1 MKRFILTGAP
11 GSGKTS
17 ILRVLAAT
25 GYPVVDEA
33 ATDVNLA
40 RLAAGDTEPW
50 TDPMFTERI
59 ALLQRHRREEPVSPG
74 TTAQV
79 HDRSAV
85 CTLAL
90 ARHLG
95 HPVAPVLEA
104 EVARITEAGYFS
116 HRVFFV
122 RPLGFLQPTPER
134 RIRYEESLAFE
145 RIHETEYLRFGFE
158 IVEVPAGPV
167 TERAAAI
174 DAHIRSW
181 DDRPPPG
188 RA

>member
-25 GYPVVDEA
+25 GYAVVDEA
-33 ATDVNLA
+33 ATDVMA
-40 RLAAGDTEPW
+40 SRLAAGDTEPW

-74 TTAQV
+74 ATAQV

-95 HPVAPVLEA
+95 HTAPPVLDA
-104 EVARITEAGYFS
+104 EVARITAAGYFDR
-116 HRVFFV
+116 RVFFV
-122 RPLGFLQPTPER
+122 RSLGFLQPTRER
-134 RIRYEESLAFE
+134 RISYEESLAFE
-145 RIHETEYLRFGFE
+145 RIHENEYLRLGFE
-158 IVEVPAGPV
+158 IVDVPAGPV
-167 TERAAAI
+167 AERAAAI
-174 DAHIRSW
+174 DAHLRSW
-181 DDRPPPG
+181 DNRPPSG

>member
-17 ILRVLAAT
+17 ILRVLVAT

-33 ATDVNLA
+33 ATDVMAA

-50 TDPMFTERI
+50 ADPIFIERI
-59 ALLQRHRREEPVSPG
+59 ALLQRRRREVPVSPG
-74 TTAQV
+74 ATAQV

-95 HPVAPVLEA
+95 HPVPQALDA
-104 EVARITEAGYFS
+104 EIARITEAGYFDR
-116 HRVFFV
+116 RVFFV
-122 RPLGFLQPTPER
+122 RPLGFLQPTEVR
-134 RIRYEESLAFE
+134 RISYEESLAFE
-145 RIHETEYLRFGFE
+145 RLHETEYQRLGFE
-158 IVEVPAGPV
+158 IVDVPAGPV
-167 TERAAAI
+167 AERAAAI

-181 DDRPPPG
+181 
-188 RA
+188 A

>member
-1 MKRFILTGAP
+1 MRRFILTGAP

-25 GYPVVDEA
+25 GYAVVVEA
-33 ATDVNLA
+33 ATDVNVA

-50 TDPMFTERI
+50 TDPMFIERI
-59 ALLQRHRREEPVSPG
+59 ALLQRERSQEPVSPG
-74 TTAQV
+74 ATAQV

-95 HPVAPVLEA
+95 RPVPPVLAA
-104 EVARITEAGYFS
+104 EIARVTEAGYFDR
-116 HRVFFV
+116 RVFFV
-122 RPLGFLQPTPER
+122 RPLGYLQPTEVR
-134 RIRYEESLAFE
+134 RINYEESLAFE
-145 RIHETEYLRFGFE
+145 HVHEAEYLRLGFE
-158 IVEVPAGPV
+158 IVDVPVAPV
-167 TERAAAI
+167 AERAAAI

-181 DDRPPPG
+181 
-188 RA
+188 A